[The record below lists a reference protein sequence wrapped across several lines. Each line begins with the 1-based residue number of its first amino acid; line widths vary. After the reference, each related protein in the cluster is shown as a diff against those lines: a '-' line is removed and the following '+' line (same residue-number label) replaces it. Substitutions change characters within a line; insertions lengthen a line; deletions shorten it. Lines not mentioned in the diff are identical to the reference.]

1 LLKCTELFVHDQRSA
16 GAGRGVK
23 MKAYWDFLLS
33 ALQAQLGKDLGL
45 LIAWM
50 FSIMVVLI
58 LAAPLYMIM
67 RAATKLPGRRDEEM
81 GMIPGPVILSP
92 SVADPFASSQPDAS
106 QAESAVPPGS
116 PELPSRI
123 EMTMSSQVTPG
134 TAPDLFRSMIF
145 AIVAIALA
153 GVFLSRLRTPNGVF
167 LLPIIFIAIAFV
179 LVMAGQMSRRRFSV
193 TPSIRFGQE
202 LSTGNPLVMKVSA
215 KDSLVVKLDKD
226 AIQKA
231 RGLLSAGSDLDSVC
245 REIEPAYANW
255 GFLGQEAFRKALEI
269 LLKTQQA
276 SRF

>member
-1 LLKCTELFVHDQRSA
+1 M
-16 GAGRGVK
+16 K

-123 EMTMSSQVTPG
+123 QMTMSSQVTQG
-134 TAPDLFRSMIF
+134 TAPALRSMVF
-145 AIVAIALA
+145 AIIAITLA